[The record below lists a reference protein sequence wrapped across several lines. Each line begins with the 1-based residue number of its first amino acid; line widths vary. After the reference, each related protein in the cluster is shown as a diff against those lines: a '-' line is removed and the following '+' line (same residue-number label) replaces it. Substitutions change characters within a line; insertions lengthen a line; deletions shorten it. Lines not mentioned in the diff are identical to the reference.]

1 MTHKNARVELE
12 LFFQNC
18 FVCQGLLGVVLL
30 WIFELLIG
38 GSQGR
43 LKSVKREKISKN
55 STEGQTDENVI
66 LHIFS
71 NVG

>member
-30 WIFELLIG
+30 WVFELLMC
-38 GSQGR
+38 GSQGW
-43 LKSVKREKISKN
+43 LKSAKREKNLKK
-55 STEGQTDENVI
+55 
-66 LHIFS
+66 
-71 NVG
+71 

>member
-18 FVCQGLLGVVLL
+18 FVCQGFLSVVLL
-30 WIFELLIG
+30 WVFELLMC

-43 LKSVKREKISKN
+43 LESAKRE
-55 STEGQTDENVI
+55 
-66 LHIFS
+66 IF
-71 NVG
+71 